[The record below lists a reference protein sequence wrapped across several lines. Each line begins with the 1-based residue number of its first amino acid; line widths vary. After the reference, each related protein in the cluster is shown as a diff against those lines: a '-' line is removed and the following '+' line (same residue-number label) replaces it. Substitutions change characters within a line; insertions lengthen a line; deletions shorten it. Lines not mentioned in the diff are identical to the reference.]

1 MHLDSS
7 ITLWYKYK
15 YIKLIIYI
23 YLPATFSTYSGEVK
37 SKLQIMKMLYVLCTY
52 SISNNHNKKKSVFVI
67 IQIKFNKTNGASS
80 PEYEQ

>member
-1 MHLDSS
+1 
-7 ITLWYKYK
+7 
-15 YIKLIIYI
+15 
-23 YLPATFSTYSGEVK
+23 
-37 SKLQIMKMLYVLCTY
+37 MKMLYVLCTY